1 MYDGVGWRLKCL
13 RLRRK
18 YESNKVLIALLRMK
32 KLPSSSVRKLVR
44 LIKNDD
50 VLKIKAL
57 VEKGISLDQEVK
69 FDSMMPARTLLDY
82 ACEVGARRVVAIL
95 VELGAELN
103 AGRHSKPLIT
113 AVLFGRAQI
122 AELLIKAGAD
132 PNVTIATVV
141 SPSKRDRGYTALM
154 TAASLPDK
162 PDMLDLLLKSGANP
176 HLATQM
182 GRSALS
188 VAVDHGNRHAVHAL
202 LKMGCRASGHE
213 LHLPAYRGD
222 VEMVRSLIQAGADVN
237 VERRRE
243 YGLADLS
250 PLETAIDRRGSN
262 IVDDGIWKNEKS
274 RWAAENRKREAE
286 ENERYSI
293 VIKDMIKAGADLN
306 RITVDESPVYRAAKS
321 GDLEIV
327 KLLLNAGANPNAISQ
342 VPWKKIYQET
352 ALHRAAREGFLEVA
366 QALVKAGA
374 KIDTKDRNGHTPSD
388 LAQKNGHLEV
398 SRFLAQV

>member
-1 MYDGVGWRLKCL
+1 
-13 RLRRK
+13 
-18 YESNKVLIALLRMK
+18 MK

-50 VLKIKAL
+50 VLKFKAL
-57 VEKGISLDQEVK
+57 VEKGISLDQEIKVG
-69 FDSMMPARTLLDY
+69 SAMPARTLLDY
-82 ACEVGARRVVAIL
+82 ACEVGALKIVRFLI
-95 VELGAELN
+95 EQGAELN

-122 AELLIKAGAD
+122 VELLIKAGAD

-141 SPSKRDRGYTALM
+141 SPTKKDRGYTALM

-162 PDMLDLLLKSGANP
+162 PDMLDFLLKSGADP
-176 HLATQM
+176 HLTTQM

-188 VAVDHGNRHAVHAL
+188 AAIGRGNSHAVHAL
-202 LKMGCRASGHE
+202 LKVGCRASGHE

-222 VEMVRSLIQAGADVN
+222 VEMVRLLIQAGADVN

-262 IVDDGIWKNEKS
+262 IVGDSIWKNEKS
-274 RWAAENRKREAE
+274 RWAKENRKREAE
-286 ENERYSI
+286 ENERYLG
-293 VIKDMIKAGADLN
+293 VIKDLIKAGADLN

-321 GDLEIV
+321 GDIEIV
-327 KLLLNAGANPNAISQ
+327 KLLLKAGADPNAISQ

-352 ALHRAAREGFLEVA
+352 ALHRAAREGFLEIV
-366 QALVKAGA
+366 QTLVKAGA
-374 KIDTKDRNGHTPSD
+374 KIETKDRNGHTPLD
-388 LAQKNGHLEV
+388 FAQKNGHLEV
-398 SRFLAQV
+398 SRFLAQVCKFERTGQLRQQHLG

>member
-1 MYDGVGWRLKCL
+1 
-13 RLRRK
+13 
-18 YESNKVLIALLRMK
+18 MK
-32 KLPSSSVRKLVR
+32 KLPSSSVRKFVK

-50 VLKIKAL
+50 VLKFKAL
-57 VEKGISLDQEVK
+57 VEKAISLDQEIKVG
-69 FDSMMPARTLLDY
+69 SAMPARTLLDY
-82 ACEVGARRVVAIL
+82 ACEVGARKIVKCLI
-95 VELGAELN
+95 EMGAELN
-103 AGRHSKPLIT
+103 ARRHSKPLIT

-141 SPSKRDRGYTALM
+141 SPSKKDRGYTALM
-154 TAASLPDK
+154 AAASLPDK
-162 PDMLDLLLKSGANP
+162 PDMLDYLLKSGADP
-176 HLATQM
+176 HLTTQM

-188 VAVDHGNRHAVHAL
+188 AAIGHGNRHAVHAL
-202 LKMGCRASGHE
+202 LKAGCRASGHE
-213 LHLPAYRGD
+213 LHLPAYGGD
-222 VEMVRSLIQAGADVN
+222 VEMIRLLIQAGADVN

-262 IVDDGIWKNEKS
+262 MVDDGIWKNEKG
-274 RWAAENRKREAE
+274 RWATENRRRHDE
-286 ENERYSI
+286 ENERYLD
-293 VIKDMIKAGADLN
+293 VIKDLIQAGADLN

-327 KLLLNAGANPNAISQ
+327 KLLLKAGADPNAISQ

-352 ALHRAAREGFLEVA
+352 ALHRAAREGFLEIV
-366 QALVKAGA
+366 QSLVKAGA
-374 KIDTKDRNGHTPSD
+374 KIDTKDRNGHTPLD